1 MTQKILKSTLGLAAE
16 YSVAGELCRRNLYAQ
31 LTLGN
36 QKRTDIL
43 VFSEN
48 EELTRIEVKAKQG
61 REWPNCR
68 GIFGA
73 NIFIVFVDFHMK
85 SSASRPDFYIL
96 SVADWRRVL
105 KRRIT
110 EIQERNP
117 EKVIS
122 IDSENV
128 AVFEEQINRHGKPY
142 RGMGIRA
149 SDLIRYQ
156 EKWDKILKA
165 VRAT

>member
-1 MTQKILKSTLGLAAE
+1 MTQKISKSTLGLAAE

-43 VFSEN
+43 VFSED

-68 GIFGA
+68 GIYGS
-73 NIFIVFVDFHMK
+73 NIFIVFVDFHLK
-85 SSASRPDFYIL
+85 DPTSRPDFYIL

-105 KRRIT
+105 KKRIA
-110 EIQERNP
+110 EIHERNP
-117 EKVIS
+117 EKIIT
-122 IDSENV
+122 IDPENV
-128 AVFEEQINRHGKPY
+128 AIFEEEINRHGKPY

-149 SDLIRYQ
+149 SDLVRYQ
-156 EKWDKILKA
+156 ERWDKILKA
-165 VRAT
+165 VKAA